1 MHVSANPVSGY
12 QAPGEATYTF
22 VPGEAYNVEYKK
34 VHTLSYSKSYSDAV
48 GTVPGPQTSTTK
60 VTLQSTNLYRPASDS
75 VTTYSITFENPY
87 GSNGT
92 MTLAGNITNKR
103 KYAFSHWTIG
113 GTVYNVGDTYWI
125 SSDATAYAQYSSTA
139 STISST
145 VSGVTCPNP
154 GTRYGYTFSG

>member
-34 VHTLSYSKSYSDAV
+34 VHTLSYSKSYNDAV

-113 GTVYNVGDTYWI
+113 GTAYNVGDT
-125 SSDATAYAQYSSTA
+125 
-139 STISST
+139 
-145 VSGVTCPNP
+145 
-154 GTRYGYTFSG
+154 